1 MGIIHALMPIVLAL
15 AAGFLVGRLLAEAL
29 VGFMARLITPL
40 VWLLLFLIGLEF
52 GEVISSAQAVGTVLK
67 TATLFALG
75 TTVGAG
81 ALILIFDSK
90 PRPRASPAEGS
101 PAKAKAP
108 DAPHAPTQA
117 QHASQ
122 QPNHRAGFSAALK
135 TLKECVIALGMV
147 ALGALCFVLQNQW
160 LGEPLPMPSSHM
172 LLLLLVFLVGID
184 LTQVRVS
191 RQWLTR
197 SIILVPVLTILGS
210 LLGGLLSGWMLGEP
224 ATRSMQLAS
233 GFGWFTLSSVMVG
246 QQHGQLYGSIA
257 LMTDLLRELIAI
269 ALIYTIGKRHP
280 EMAVG
285 TAGATALDSTLP
297 MIKQGCS
304 VRDIPLALASGF
316 ILSLLAPILLSF
328 LGALS
333 RP

>member
-15 AAGFLVGRLLAEAL
+15 AAGFVVGRLLPEA
-29 VGFMARLITPL
+29 VAAFIARLITPL

-52 GEVISSAQAVGTVLK
+52 GEVISSAQAVGSVLR

-75 TTVGAG
+75 TTVGGG
-81 ALILIFDSK
+81 ALILIFDSQ
-90 PRPRASPAEGS
+90 PRPGPSPVAASPA
-101 PAKAKAP
+101 PANAP
-108 DAPHAPTQA
+108 DAPHTATDAMHP
-117 QHASQ
+117 ASQ
-122 QPNHRAGFSAALK
+122 PGNRPGLSAALK
-135 TLKECVIALGMV
+135 TLKECLIALGMV
-147 ALGALCFVLQNQW
+147 ALGGLCFVLQSQW
-160 LGEPLPMPSSHM
+160 LDAHLPTPSSNT

-184 LTQVRVS
+184 LTQVRLS

-197 SIILVPVLTILGS
+197 SIILVPVLATLGS
-210 LLGGLLSGWMLGEP
+210 LLGGLASGWMLGEP
-224 ATRSMQLAS
+224 AIRSMQLAS

-280 EMAVG
+280 EVAVG

-316 ILSLLAPILLSF
+316 ILTLVAPILISF
-328 LGALS
+328 LGGL
-333 RP
+333 